1 MNEVQTFLLE
11 GRGVRGALVRLQ
23 ETWQQV
29 IAQHDYPNDLKRLL
43 GEGVAATVL
52 MASGLKHQPKV
63 SLQLQGDGP
72 VRLLLVQCSDDL
84 RVRGM
89 VHHNDY
95 RAGQSLLGE
104 GRLVVNL
111 DTGARNGVFQGIVP
125 LSSARL
131 SVCLENYF
139 ERSEQLPTRLILT
152 STERNAA
159 GLLLQVLPDHDPET
173 GDFERAAEL
182 AQAIGSE
189 ELLAAPAAELLPRRF
204 AAYDIRLFEPRPV
217 LHDCR
222 CTPDR
227 LAGIVRMLG
236 TTEVEE
242 LLADVGCVELTCE
255 FCNRTFRYDEQDAAA
270 ILRGESRS
278 ALLH

>member
-1 MNEVQTFLLE
+1 
-11 GRGVRGALVRLQ
+11 
-23 ETWQQV
+23 
-29 IAQHDYPNDLKRLL
+29 
-43 GEGVAATVL
+43 
-52 MASGLKHQPKV
+52 
-63 SLQLQGDGP
+63 
-72 VRLLLVQCSDDL
+72 
-84 RVRGM
+84 
-89 VHHNDY
+89 
-95 RAGQSLLGE
+95 
-104 GRLVVNL
+104 
-111 DTGARNGVFQGIVP
+111 
-125 LSSARL
+125 
-131 SVCLENYF
+131 
-139 ERSEQLPTRLILT
+139 
-152 STERNAA
+152 
-159 GLLLQVLPDHDPET
+159 VLPDHDPET

-255 FCNRTFRYDEQDAAA
+255 FSNRTCRYAEQDAAA

-278 ALLH
+278 ALLHYPPPPTTADRYASTRTAAPQREPLRLNANRCASTRTAAPQRNRCA